1 MEKQKQLKILELFSG
16 TASFSKVAKERG
28 HKVFTIDFDKQF
40 NPDLCID
47 ILDFN
52 ISMLLEE
59 FRHPDIIWASPPC
72 QKFSIMT
79 VYRNWEKK
87 GDKYIPKT
95 EEAKQACKIVKKTL
109 KIIKELNPKFFII
122 ENPMGMLRKQDF
134 MQDLHKD
141 TVTYCQYGLEYQKKT
156 DLWNNLNHQFKP
168 VCSPRSPCHIRA
180 PRGSRYGIQSGM
192 DGFRKNRPNQKHPDI
207 SMKKGLNASVLRGII
222 PRQLCL
228 EIIKELEVKQEAMQS
243 QARHSSQA

>member
-1 MEKQKQLKILELFSG
+1 MKIIELFSG

-28 HKVFTIDFDKQF
+28 HDVFTIDFDKQF

-47 ILDFN
+47 ILDFD
-52 ISMLLEE
+52 ISMLPEN
-59 FRHPDIIWASPPC
+59 FRHPDFIWASPPC

-79 VYRNWEKK
+79 VYRNWENKE
-87 GDKYIPKT
+87 DKYIPKT
-95 EEAKQACKIVKKTL
+95 EEAKLACKIVKKTL
-109 KIIKELNPKFFII
+109 KIIKELNPRFFII

-134 MQDLHKD
+134 MQDLHRD

-156 DLWNNLNHQFKP
+156 DLWNNLNHKFKP

-222 PRQLCL
+222 PKQLCL
-228 EIIKELEVKQEAMQS
+228 DIIKDLEVKQEAMQS
-243 QARHSSQA
+243 QALHSSQA